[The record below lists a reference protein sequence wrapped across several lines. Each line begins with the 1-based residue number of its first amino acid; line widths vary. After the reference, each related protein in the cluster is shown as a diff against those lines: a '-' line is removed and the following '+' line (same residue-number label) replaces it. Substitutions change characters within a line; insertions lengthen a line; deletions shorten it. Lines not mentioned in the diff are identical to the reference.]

1 MQIRYRY
8 IDRLKGIAILLVVLG
23 HILVF
28 STHSAQFTTISKYIG
43 SMHMQLFMFVS
54 GFVGFRMIEK
64 PYKNGIAKVLRR
76 IPKYVWPMYVVG
88 WLLAIFLMLMFMNK
102 DNVAVNMTL
111 ASAYWGNWYWYLK
124 TLSIFTVMSL
134 PVMIYK
140 NKVVDVGVVL
150 FNYVLFFILWKFGK
164 ELGVN
169 LCMEHATCFFPFYVM
184 GMFCRKYKEIYK
196 IISFVYVPCISLI
209 IYVILF
215 NIEFSNHLFYNVS
228 VRFMQPICAIVFL
241 RYVFAKTE
249 LIRNCALN
257 ELENL
262 GKQSLDIY
270 LFHYFL
276 VFPINFYILDSLGK
290 EVTPPSLML
299 LLFISVTICIAYLS
313 MLVGTLIR
321 KSNIL
326 SILIFSPK

>member
-1 MQIRYRY
+1 
-8 IDRLKGIAILLVVLG
+8 
-23 HILVF
+23 
-28 STHSAQFTTISKYIG
+28 
-43 SMHMQLFMFVS
+43 
-54 GFVGFRMIEK
+54 
-64 PYKNGIAKVLRR
+64 
-76 IPKYVWPMYVVG
+76 
-88 WLLAIFLMLMFMNK
+88 
-102 DNVAVNMTL
+102 
-111 ASAYWGNWYWYLK
+111 
-124 TLSIFTVMSL
+124 
-134 PVMIYK
+134 MIYK

-164 ELGVN
+164 ELGTN

-184 GMFCRKYKEIYK
+184 GIFCRKYNEIDK
-196 IISFVYVPCISLI
+196 ILSFVYVPCISLT

-215 NIEFSNHLFYNVS
+215 NIEFSNHLFNNVS
-228 VRFMQPICAIVFL
+228 VRFLQPICAIVFF

-249 LIRNCALN
+249 SIGNSALN

-262 GKQSLDIY
+262 GRQSLDIY

-290 EVTPPSLML
+290 EVPPLML